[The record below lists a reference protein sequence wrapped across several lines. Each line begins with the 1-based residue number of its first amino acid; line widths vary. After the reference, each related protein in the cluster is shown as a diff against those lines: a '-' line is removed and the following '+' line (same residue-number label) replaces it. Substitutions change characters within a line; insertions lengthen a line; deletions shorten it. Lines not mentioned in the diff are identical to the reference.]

1 MPQVRKR
8 FVLHAVRND
17 INEELKIIG
26 FSFDLPK
33 ATYDKKGSNGLK
45 KWKTVREAIGDLP
58 ALKAGEEYVDE
69 IGKIHNHKC
78 AGLSDINLKRIKA
91 IRANG
96 GSRMDYQNHLFWI
109 VIKRRIKM
117 EMCFRDMEMY
127 MV

>member
-45 KWKTVREAIGDLP
+45 KWKTVRDAIGDLP

-69 IGKIHNHKC
+69 TGKIHNHK
-78 AGLSDINLKRIKA
+78 
-91 IRANG
+91 
-96 GSRMDYQNHLFWI
+96 
-109 VIKRRIKM
+109 
-117 EMCFRDMEMY
+117 
-127 MV
+127 